1 MVSIQYTARLLNR
14 NRKPQV
20 RRRRRMTSATA
31 RTMKTLPAIG
41 ITQLKNQ
48 TPDGSRV
55 AGGANCDLAKSIVA
69 SRRASEGAGSSTFRR
84 SFYMCNLVHYIWF
97 VTRICDGGC
106 CWMTAQTLRHRAS
119 AAAANLTAA
128 GELVAAVLPTLP
140 GSGPSSAADVTTEWL
155 TRHL

>member
-48 TPDGSRV
+48 TPDGWRV
-55 AGGANCDLAKSIVA
+55 AGGASCDVAKSIVA
-69 SRRASEGAGSSTFRR
+69 SQRAREGSGSITFSR
-84 SFYMCNLVHYIWF
+84 SVHVYNLVHYISF
-97 VTRICDGGC
+97 VTRSVMED
-106 CWMTAQTLRHRAS
+106 
-119 AAAANLTAA
+119 
-128 GELVAAVLPTLP
+128 VAV
-140 GSGPSSAADVTTEWL
+140 
-155 TRHL
+155 